1 MQKENSQFG
10 YLNIAHRGWRDSRGD
25 VFFRRYEDRPNQTMY
40 LLVTYLG
47 FFLSWKMPRSEEWI
61 HVKTNS
67 SQEKQFARMSGNT
80 LQIKNVIKNDAGK
93 ETIYM
98 TNGISGPK

>member
-1 MQKENSQFG
+1 MQRTQLLEELEYQIWSVESGVYRGFEAANPTGSQFLKLKIPAG
-10 YLNIAHRGWRDSRGD
+10 MDTL
-25 VFFRRYEDRPNQTMY
+25 
-40 LLVTYLG
+40 
-47 FFLSWKMPRSEEWI
+47 
-61 HVKTNS
+61 VKTNS

>member
-1 MQKENSQFG
+1 MK
-10 YLNIAHRGWRDSRGD
+10 
-25 VFFRRYEDRPNQTMY
+25 
-40 LLVTYLG
+40 LLLSVIVGMLILG

-61 HVKTNS
+61 HVKTSS